1 MNTIKS
7 LIIHSVSLNCNADKV
22 IEAFYC
28 NDIATISRVSLLHKQ
43 THYSVLVDI
52 AEWHETEAAYS
63 FVKSLLNYNQTSHD
77 MELVDETS
85 WDIGINPEFD
95 LSNEDI
101 LVPVVIENSLILP
114 ICDDDDWQTNHWD
127 CVNKSQIDDLII
139 IKDTYGGEWSGWHQ
153 LERELDEMLEC

>member
-7 LIIHSVSLNCNADKV
+7 LIIHSVSLNCDADKV
-22 IEAFYC
+22 IEAFYS

-85 WDIGINPEFD
+85 WDIGINTEFD

-101 LVPVVIENSLILP
+101 LVPIIENSLVLP
-114 ICDDDDWQTNHWD
+114 ICEDKEWQTNHWV
-127 CVNKSQIDDLII
+127 CVDNAQFDALNE
-139 IKDTYGGEWSGWHQ
+139 EWSGWHQ
-153 LERELDEMLEC
+153 LERDLDEMLEC